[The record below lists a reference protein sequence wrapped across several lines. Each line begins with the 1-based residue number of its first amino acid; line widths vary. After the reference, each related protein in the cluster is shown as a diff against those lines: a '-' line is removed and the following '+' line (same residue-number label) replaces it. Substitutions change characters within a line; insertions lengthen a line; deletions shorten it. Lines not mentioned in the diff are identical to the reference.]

1 MATAT
6 TNRRSFLYILVRALL
21 FTSLAAIARGQGCDS
36 SSSSHSKF
44 RWNNLQPFLL
54 FTEYNPWAMSVGSDT
69 PTFALYVD
77 GTAIYW
83 QGDRRSG
90 KYLTAHLSA
99 SQIDQLVLVAHLDK
113 VDQFSDCYSIFD
125 GTDAPTNVLIVKT
138 SNGYKTVEVY
148 GPIRQSTSDITK
160 LPADLRIA
168 FETLFGFHT
177 SDAKPWQPSV
187 FEVTIWPY
195 TYAKSTAQWPA
206 NFPNLKTPATLPT
219 THGYHLFIP
228 IEQLAAYQAFVS
240 RLKSKQA
247 VLIDGK
253 KWTIDARFPFPHEV
267 FSSKQAANAA
277 P

>member
-1 MATAT
+1 MTTAT
-6 TNRRSFLYILVRALL
+6 TNRQCSLYMLICALL
-21 FTSLAAIARGQGCDS
+21 FTAIAAIAYGQECNGL
-36 SSSSHSKF
+36 SSSHPKF
-44 RWNNLQPFLL
+44 RWGGLQPIIL

-69 PTFALYVD
+69 PTLVVYTD

-90 KYLTAHLSA
+90 KYVTSHLSVSQINQLILTAHLDE
-99 SQIDQLVLVAHLDK
+99 IDK
-113 VDQFSDCYSIFD
+113 FSNCYSTFD
-125 GTDAPTNVLIVKT
+125 GSDAPTNVLTVKT

-148 GPIRQSTSDITK
+148 GPIRQSTSDMAK

-168 FETLFGFHT
+168 FETLFEFHT
-177 SDAKPWQPSV
+177 SDAKPWQPPF

-206 NFPNLKTPATLPT
+206 NFPNLKDPATLPT
-219 THGYHLFIP
+219 THGYRLFIP
-228 IEQLAAYQAFVS
+228 IGQLAEYRAFVS

-267 FSSKQAANAA
+267 FSSKQTANAA
-277 P
+277 H